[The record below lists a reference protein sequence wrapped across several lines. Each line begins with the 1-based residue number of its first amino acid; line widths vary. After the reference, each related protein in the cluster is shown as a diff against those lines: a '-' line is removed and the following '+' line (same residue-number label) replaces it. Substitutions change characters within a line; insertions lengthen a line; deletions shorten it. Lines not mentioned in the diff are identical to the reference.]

1 MELLTPSSI
10 MQLGYQW
17 NKDGVLRPKT
27 QDIMSPLPH
36 SALPNG
42 PDPGTSY
49 RTVNIFQ
56 EEQQRANQLYQ
67 EAKNSINTNVMIPGP
82 PLPIFNKTDGAI
94 SQTLPV
100 QFMSPAEMAAN
111 ADSQLSIS
119 KQREYQREFSAPTND
134 MTLIGD
140 QNAADAGGW
149 AGIDLLG
156 FPIQPAQF
164 RHNNEVPFFG
174 GKLTQSVDEFA
185 NKGIMETFTGQ
196 QELFRKKEEV
206 PMSAIAPPV
215 PNLTNPYGTSNLD
228 GYNYDRYI
236 VSNKRNN
243 EAPTEQIR
251 VGPGLNQGFTWKPSG
266 GFQQANTRDYTLPK
280 TTDQI
285 RVLTKPKVSYAGRV
299 ISGKKIGK
307 PGKIGLLQRYRP
319 TSYFE
324 QGPERYFVTTG
335 QVKAGALRPAVNP
348 RITNRMRHNSG
359 TVGPAGPTTG
369 SRMVGVRPKAA
380 PVHKRSY
387 RTDPVRNLQKR
398 GPIPGINDP
407 NSLVPN
413 DYGKKSLRQIR
424 CTQRPQLKQFPTK
437 DLGRKSDANLGPKKP
452 TKLRFTRKLFQIGNL
467 HTNVNLS
474 GMADK
479 PARGPIQ
486 DPNQVARTTVKETT
500 IHNERDGNLKGPN
513 RGPVQDPNQIARTTV
528 KETTID
534 NDRDGNLKGPN
545 RGPIQDPNQIAR
557 TTTKETTHVQ
567 DYVGNIAPADRQD
580 GTGYVLEQAGLDMKA
595 TERQFQLS
603 SYTGG
608 ANRNRDAGYATADVK
623 APTTHRETTAVSYT
637 GIAGPTN
644 EAREP
649 SRTATDAS
657 TSRSN
662 REVIAQGRNP
672 NRQGPKRIPF
682 KQLVHLTTERN
693 PDPVN
698 CRLEA
703 RAPVPQDLNPTYAT
717 PSNQQTAI
725 TKERE
730 NVSNQ
735 IIADRLDPTMLD
747 AFRNNPFTQ
756 SLASFFWP

>member
-1 MELLTPSSI
+1 MELLAPSSI
-10 MQLGYQW
+10 LQLGYDW

-27 QDIMSPLPH
+27 NDILSHVPH

-49 RTVNIFQ
+49 RTVNIYQ
-56 EEQQRANQLYQ
+56 EEQLRANQLYQ
-67 EAKNSINTNVMIPGP
+67 EAKNSINTNVLIPGP

-100 QFMSPAEMAAN
+100 QFMSPAEMAAY
-111 ADSQLSIS
+111 ADSQLSAT
-119 KQREYQREFSAPTND
+119 KQKEYERQFSAPVND

-140 QNAADAGGW
+140 QNSADAGGW

-185 NKGIMETFTGQ
+185 NKGLMETFTGAR
-196 QELFRKKEEV
+196 ENYRKKEEV
-206 PMSAIAPPV
+206 PMNAFAPPT
-215 PNLTNPYGTSNLD
+215 PNLSNPYGMSNID

-266 GFQQANTRDYTLPK
+266 GFQQANTRDYVLPK
-280 TTDQI
+280 TVDQL
-285 RVLTKPKVSYAGRV
+285 RVLTKPKVSYAGRIV
-299 ISGKKIGK
+299 SGKKIGK

-319 TSYFE
+319 TSYWE
-324 QGPERYFVTTG
+324 QGPERFFVTTG

-348 RITNRMRHNSG
+348 RVTNRTRLNKG
-359 TVGPAGPTTG
+359 VVGPAAPTTG
-369 SRMVGVRPKAA
+369 SKMVGVRPKTA

-387 RTDPVRNLQKR
+387 RTDPVRNLSAR
-398 GPIPGINDP
+398 GPIPDINNDK
-407 NSLVPN
+407 SLVPN
-413 DYGKKSLRQIR
+413 DYGKKSLKQIR
-424 CTQRPQLKQFPTK
+424 CTQRPELKQFPTEELNK
-437 DLGRKSDANLGPKKP
+437 KPVQTNLGPKKP
-452 TKLRFTRKLFQIGNL
+452 GKLRFSRKMFQVGNL
-467 HTNVNLS
+467 HWGANLS
-474 GMADK
+474 GTADK
-479 PARGPIQ
+479 PARGPI
-486 DPNQVARTTVKETT
+486 
-500 IHNERDGNLKGPN
+500 
-513 RGPVQDPNQIARTTV
+513 QDPNQIARTTV

-534 NDRDGNLKGPN
+534 NDRDGNLTGPA
-545 RGPIQDPNQIAR
+545 RGPLQDPNQIAK
-557 TTTKETTHVQ
+557 TTVKETTHVQ
-567 DYVGNIAPADRQD
+567 DYVGVVAPADRQN
-580 GTGYVLEQAGLDMKA
+580 GTGYILEEAGLDMKT
-595 TERQFQLS
+595 TERQLQLT
-603 SYTGG
+603 SYSGG
-608 ANRNRDAGYATADVK
+608 AYRKEDTAYQTTGVE
-623 APTTHRETTAVSYT
+623 APTTHRETTLTSYT

-649 SRTATDAS
+649 SRAAVDNS

-662 REVIAQGRNP
+662 REVIAQGRTP

-682 KQLVHLTTERN
+682 KQMVHLTTERN
-693 PDPVN
+693 PDAVN

-717 PSNQQTAI
+717 PSNEQTAI

-735 IIADRLDPTMLD
+735 VIANRLDPRLLD

>member
-1 MELLTPSSI
+1 MELLTSGSI
-10 MQLGYQW
+10 MNLGYQW

-27 QDIMSPLPH
+27 QDIMSPVPH

-42 PDPGTSY
+42 PDPATSY
-49 RTVNIFQ
+49 RTVNIYQ
-56 EEQQRANQLYQ
+56 EEQKRANQLYQ
-67 EAKNSINTNVMIPGP
+67 EAKNSINTNVLIPGP
-82 PLPIFNKTDGAI
+82 PLPIFNKVDGAI

-111 ADSQLSIS
+111 ADSQLSLS
-119 KQREYQREFSAPTND
+119 KQQEYQREFSAPTND
-134 MTLIGD
+134 MTILGD

-196 QELFRKKEEV
+196 RELFRKKEEV

-299 ISGKKIGK
+299 VSGKKIGK

-324 QGPERYFVTTG
+324 QGPERFFVTTG

-348 RITNRMRHNSG
+348 RVTNRMRHNTG

-369 SRMVGVRPKAA
+369 SRMVGVRSKAA

-407 NSLVPN
+407 NSMVPN
-413 DYGKKSLRQIR
+413 DYGKKSLKQIR
-424 CTQRPQLKQFPTK
+424 CTQRPQLKQFPTA
-437 DLGRKSDANLGPKKP
+437 DLGKKSDANLGPKKP
-452 TKLRFTRKLFQIGNL
+452 SKLRFSRKLFQIGNL
-467 HTNVNLS
+467 RWGGNLS
-474 GMADK
+474 GTADK

-486 DPNQVARTTVKETT
+486 DPNQTARTTIKETT
-500 IHNERDGNLKGPN
+500 IHNERDGNL
-513 RGPVQDPNQIARTTV
+513 Q
-528 KETTID
+528 
-534 NDRDGNLKGPN
+534 GPN

-557 TTTKETTHVQ
+557 TTTKETTIDNDRNGNLQGPNRGPIQ
-567 DYVGNIAPADRQD
+567 DPKQVAK
-580 GTGYVLEQAGLDMKA
+580 TTMK
-595 TERQFQLS
+595 
-603 SYTGG
+603 
-608 ANRNRDAGYATADVK
+608 
-623 APTTHRETTAVSYT
+623 ETTPVKNYMGA
-637 GIAGPTN
+637 AGPTDKQN
-644 EAREP
+644 ASGYTIEQSTMDAKTTERELQLTGYTGVAGPTTEAREP
-649 SRTATDAS
+649 SRAATDNS

-682 KQLVHLTTERN
+682 KQLIHLTTERN
-693 PDPVN
+693 PDATN
-698 CRLEA
+698 CRLDA

-717 PSNQQTAI
+717 PSNQQSAI